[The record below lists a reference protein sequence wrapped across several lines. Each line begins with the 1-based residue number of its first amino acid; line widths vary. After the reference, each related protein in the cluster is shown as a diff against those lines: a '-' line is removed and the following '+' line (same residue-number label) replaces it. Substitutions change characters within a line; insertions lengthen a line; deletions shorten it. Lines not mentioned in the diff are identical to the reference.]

1 MKIKKTY
8 LAIITII
15 LLTITSCFAQTPT
28 QTLAVSGLKENVT
41 VRRDGRG
48 IPYIEA
54 KSEDDLF
61 FAQGYV
67 MASDRLW
74 QMDLYRRVARGETAE
89 IFGKAVLEED
99 KRWRKFGFAQI
110 AEENLKYTAPEVVR
124 ALENYS
130 RGVNAYISTLDD
142 KSLPPE
148 FRILQFR
155 PKEWKPSDS
164 VVIGAILADGLSTT
178 WQSDLMKA
186 SLQDLPKDKLDLMFA
201 PDSQDDVL
209 LYGKDVQSPK
219 SKVQSAKSEVQ
230 GSRFKVQSSRLT
242 THDSRLTTLELI
254 AQAEK
259 IRKNSLERIGVYAEN
274 LSASNNWVISGKRTL
289 DGKPILA
296 NDPHLQAAQPP
307 IWYLVNLDAP
317 NFHAAGVTIP
327 GSPGIILGHN
337 ENIAW
342 GATNVGPDV
351 QDLYLETFND
361 KNQYKTPKG
370 WETAKVRT
378 EEIKVRANP
387 LKPETTIE
395 KLEVVNTRNGVV
407 FVEDS
412 GKKYAL
418 KWTVFDPKVLTIDAF
433 YFINRA
439 KNWDDFQNAL
449 RKYGGAAQNF
459 IYADTQGNIGWYA
472 AGKIPIRKTGDGSLP
487 YNGAT
492 DAGDWTGF
500 IPFENLPHLYNPPEG
515 FIVTANQRTVGTSY
529 KYHDIFARI
538 YVPFRAQRIYNLIK
552 ANPKMTLD
560 ASSDI
565 QMDTFSILNSRLA
578 REIVK
583 QKAASDETLKI
594 LQSWDGKMSPDSQAA
609 LLIEYIRRAF
619 RNRLLENALGA
630 DRAKRI
636 GWANDGNW
644 ENKILMS
651 QPKEW
656 LPKEFSSYAELFK
669 ASEIDAREA
678 LIKIAGIDRAKWT
691 WGAVNKV
698 KFPHTLAVVPL
709 IGLQFDVKTLPL
721 KGSGGTAASPNV
733 GQSVSMRFLADL
745 TDWDLTRHIIPT
757 GESGDPKSPHWAD
770 QLDNWYNGNT
780 PIFPFSKS
788 AVEKAAKEALVM
800 TPTK

>member
-1 MKIKKTY
+1 MDLKKIY
-8 LAIITII
+8 LALI
-15 LLTITSCFAQTPT
+15 LAMWLTVPACYAQTATP
-28 QTLAVSGLKENVT
+28 QIEKKLAVAGLKENVI

-89 IFGKAVLEED
+89 IFGKTVLEED

-110 AEENLKYTAPEVVR
+110 AEENLKYTAPEVIR
-124 ALENYS
+124 ALESYA
-130 RGVNAYISTLDD
+130 RGVNAYIASLDD
-142 KSLPPE
+142 KSMPPE
-148 FRILQFR
+148 FQILQYR
-155 PKEWKPSDS
+155 PREWKTTDS
-164 VVIGAILADGLSTT
+164 IVIGAILADGLSST
-178 WQSDLMKA
+178 WQADLMKA
-186 SLQDLPKDKLDLMFA
+186 SLQNLPKDKLDLMFA
-201 PDSQDDVL
+201 PDSQDDIL
-209 LYGKDVQSPK
+209 LYGKDVPK
-219 SKVQSAKSEVQ
+219 SKVQTANSEIHNSQ
-230 GSRFKVQSSRLT
+230 FTIQHSIN
-242 THDSRLTTLELI
+242 TLDLI

-259 IRKNSLERIGVYAEN
+259 VRRDSLERIGVYAEF
-274 LSASNNWVISGKRTL
+274 LSASNNWVVSGKRTL

-296 NDPHLQAAQPP
+296 NDPHLQASQPP

-317 NFHAAGVTIP
+317 NFHAAGVTIA
-327 GSPGIILGHN
+327 GAPGIILGHN

-361 KNQYKTPKG
+361 KNQYKTPNG
-370 WETAKVRT
+370 WEAAKVRT

-395 KLEVVNTRNGVV
+395 KLEVVNTRDGVI
-407 FVEDS
+407 FVEDG

-418 KWTVFDPKVLTIDAF
+418 KWTAFDPQMLTFDAF
-433 YFINRA
+433 YFVNRA
-439 KNWDDFQNAL
+439 RNWDEFQNAL
-449 RKYGGAAQNF
+449 KKYGGAAQNF
-459 IYADTQGNIGWYA
+459 VYADEKGNIGWYA

-487 YNGAT
+487 YNRAT
-492 DAGDWTGF
+492 GEGDWTGF
-500 IPFENLPHLYNPPEG
+500 IPFEELPHLYNPPEG

-538 YVPFRAQRIYNLIK
+538 YVPFRAERIYNLIK
-552 ANPKMTLD
+552 ANPKMTID

-565 QMDTFSILNSRLA
+565 QMDTFSILNSRFA

-594 LQSWDGKMSPDSQAA
+594 LQGWDGRMSPDSNAA
-609 LLIEYIRRAF
+609 LLAEYMRRAF
-619 RNRLLENALGA
+619 RNRLLTGA
-630 DRAKRI
+630 FGAEIAQKI
-636 GWANDGNW
+636 NWANDGNW
-644 ENKILMS
+644 ENKILTS

-656 LPKEFSSYAELFK
+656 LPKEFATYAEFFK
-669 ASEIDAREA
+669 ACEVDARES
-678 LIKIAGIDRAKWT
+678 LIKTAGIDRVKWT
-691 WGAVNKV
+691 WGEANKI
-698 KFPHTLAVVPL
+698 KFPHPLAVVPL
-709 IGLQFDVKTLPL
+709 IGLQYDVRTLPY

-733 GQSVSMRFLADL
+733 GANVSMRFIASPN
-745 TDWDLTRHIIPT
+745 DWDLTRHVIPT

-770 QLDNWYNGNT
+770 QLDNWYNGST

-788 AVEKAAKEALVM
+788 AVEKAAKEVLLM
-800 TPTK
+800 SPR

>member
-15 LLTITSCFAQTPT
+15 LLATTACFAQTPT
-28 QTLAVSGLKENVT
+28 QTLAVAGLKENVA

-61 FAQGYV
+61 FAQGYI

-99 KRWRKFGFAQI
+99 KRWRKFGFSQI

-124 ALENYS
+124 ALENYA
-130 RGVNAYISTLDD
+130 RGVNAYIAALDD

-148 FRILQFR
+148 FRVLQFR
-155 PKEWKPSDS
+155 PKEWKLSDS

-209 LYGKDVQSPK
+209 LYGKDVPK
-219 SKVQSAKSEVQ
+219 SKAQSAKAQIPNSKFQ
-230 GSRFKVQSSRLT
+230 IPNSKN
-242 THDSRLTTLELI
+242 TLELI

-259 IRKNSLERIGVYAEN
+259 VRKDSLERIGVYAEN

-289 DGKPILA
+289 NGKPILA

-317 NFHAAGVTIP
+317 NFHVAGVTIP

-370 WETAKVRT
+370 WKTAKVRT
-378 EEIKVRANP
+378 EEIKVRTNP

-395 KLEVVNTRNGVV
+395 KLEVVNTRNGVIL
-407 FVEDS
+407 VEDN

-418 KWTVFDPKVLTIDAF
+418 KWTVLDPKTLTIDAF

-449 RKYGGAAQNF
+449 KKYGGAAQNF

-492 DAGDWTGF
+492 DEGDWTGF
-500 IPFENLPHLYNPPEG
+500 ISFENLPHLYNPPEG

-538 YVPFRAQRIYNLIK
+538 YVPFRARRIHNLIA

-594 LQSWDGKMSPDSQAA
+594 LQGWDGKMSPDSQAA
-609 LLIEYIRRAF
+609 LLVEYIRRAF
-619 RNRLLENALGA
+619 RNRLLESAFGA
-630 DRAKRI
+630 ERAKRI
-636 GWANDGNW
+636 NWANDGNW
-644 ENKILMS
+644 ENKILTL

-669 ASEIDAREA
+669 ASEVDAREA
-678 LIKIAGIDRAKWT
+678 LIKTAGIDRAKWT
-691 WGAVNKV
+691 WGEVNKI
-698 KFPHTLAVVPL
+698 KFPHPLAVVPL

-721 KGSGGTAASPNV
+721 KGTGGTAASPNV

-745 TDWDLTRHIIPT
+745 TDWDLTRHVIPT

-788 AVEKAAKEALVM
+788 AVEKAAKEVLIM
-800 TPTK
+800 K

>member
-1 MKIKKTY
+1 MKIKKIY
-8 LAIITII
+8 LTITTF
-15 LLTITSCFAQTPT
+15 LLLSITSCFAQTPT

-61 FAQGYV
+61 FAQGFV

-89 IFGKAVLEED
+89 IFGRTVLEED
-99 KRWRKFGFAQI
+99 KRWRKFGFSQI

-124 ALENYS
+124 ALENYA
-130 RGVNAYISTLDD
+130 RGVNAYIATLDY
-142 KSLPPE
+142 KSLPSE

-155 PKEWKPSDS
+155 PSEWKPADS
-164 VVIGAILADGLSTT
+164 IVIGAILADGLSTT
-178 WQSDLMKA
+178 WQADLIKA

-209 LYGKDVQSPK
+209 LYGKDIEN
-219 SKVQSAKSEVQ
+219 SK
-230 GSRFKVQSSRLT
+230 FKIQNSNLEIENPNA
-242 THDSRLTTLELI
+242 TLDLI

-259 IRKNSLERIGVYAEN
+259 IRKDSLERIGVYAEN

-289 DGKPILA
+289 NGKPILA

-307 IWYLVNLDAP
+307 IWYLVNLSAP
-317 NFHAAGVTIP
+317 NFHVSGVTIP
-327 GSPGIILGHN
+327 GSPGVILGHN

-361 KNQYKTPKG
+361 KNQYKTPNG
-370 WETAKVRT
+370 WETPKVRT
-378 EEIKVRANP
+378 EEIRFRANP

-395 KLEVVNTRNGVV
+395 KLKVVNTRNGVI
-407 FVEDS
+407 FVEDN

-418 KWTVFDPKVLTIDAF
+418 KWTAFDPQTLTFDAF
-433 YFINRA
+433 YFVNRA

-449 RKYGGAAQNF
+449 KKYGGAAQNF
-459 IYADTQGNIGWYA
+459 IFADTQGNIGWYA
-472 AGKIPIRKTGDGSLP
+472 AGKIPIRKSGDGSLP
-487 YNGAT
+487 YDGAT
-492 DAGDWTGF
+492 NAGDWTGF
-500 IPFENLPHLYNPPEG
+500 IPFENLPHIYNPPEG

-538 YVPFRAQRIYNLIK
+538 YVPFRAQRIHNLIA

-583 QKAASDETLKI
+583 QKGASNETLKI
-594 LQSWDGKMSPDSQAA
+594 LQGWDGKMSPDSQAA
-609 LLIEYIRRAF
+609 LLVEYIRRAF
-619 RNRLLENALGA
+619 RSRLLENAVGA
-630 DRAKRI
+630 ERSKKI
-636 GWANDGNW
+636 SWANDGNW

-656 LPKEFSSYAELFK
+656 LPKEFKSYAELFK
-669 ASEIDAREA
+669 ASEIDARES
-678 LIKIAGIDRAKWT
+678 LIKIAGIDRSKWT
-691 WGAVNKV
+691 WGEVNKI
-698 KFPHTLAVVPL
+698 KFPHPLAVVPL
-709 IGLQFDVKTLPL
+709 IGLQFDLKTLPL

-745 TDWDLTRHIIPT
+745 QDWDLTRHVIPT
-757 GESGDPKSPHWAD
+757 GESGDPKSKHWAD
-770 QLDNWYNGNT
+770 QLDNWYNGNA
-780 PIFPFSKS
+780 PVFPFSKP
-788 AVEKAAKEALVM
+788 AIEKAAKENLLL
-800 TPTK
+800 TPAN